1 MYYLAIGKN
10 CISKDLCSVFNKEI
24 KQKYFFGNGFF
35 KNIKCIKYTSLQM
48 LNMFLK
54 CYLSGLIYKSAKI
67 FLNKKNNN
75 FIDIELNNDYC
86 YTRHIQNFKDNLTND
101 FLIKSI
107 TDYFQIKFDKLLYY
121 YDGQSMEQ
129 YKDFV
134 HLIDLLKE
142 CFHVDSI
149 QMDVISTSVHNYKID
164 NIDFVYIPDMII
176 HKSKGWEITDESRNI
191 LTKIYN
197 CKIERFF

>member
-1 MYYLAIGKN
+1 
-10 CISKDLCSVFNKEI
+10 
-24 KQKYFFGNGFF
+24 
-35 KNIKCIKYTSLQM
+35 
-48 LNMFLK
+48 
-54 CYLSGLIYKSAKI
+54 
-67 FLNKKNNN
+67 
-75 FIDIELNNDYC
+75 
-86 YTRHIQNFKDNLTND
+86 
-101 FLIKSI
+101 
-107 TDYFQIKFDKLLYY
+107 
-121 YDGQSMEQ
+121 MEQ